1 MKTKNVIYAD
11 NAATTRLDPLALE
24 AMLPFL
30 TDNFSNPSAL
40 HSFGKTVRKAVDT
53 ARQQIADCI
62 GATPQEIFFTS
73 CGTESDNW
81 AIKGAARCLR
91 EKGSH
96 LITSAIDHH
105 AVLNSCAALE
115 KEGFQTTLLPVDQHG
130 FVSIDSLNA
139 AVTPKTTF
147 ASIILANNEI
157 GTKQDIPG
165 LMAAAHQ
172 RGLLFHTDAVQ
183 ALGHIPVNVVAWG
196 VDLLSASAHKFNGPK
211 GVGFLYKRAGVRLPP
226 YLDGGHQEA
235 DNRAGTE
242 NVAGI
247 IGMACALRNNHEHLT
262 PNMEHLQRLEALFK
276 ARISMA
282 IPDARFNGHP
292 TQHLPGLI
300 SLSIPDI
307 SGESLLHLLDLK
319 GILVST
325 GAACNSKDTVVSHVL
340 QAINL
345 PANYAAGTLRIS
357 LSKDNT
363 PAEALAIAEAI
374 ITVAE
379 KLGRKRF

>member
-11 NAATTRLDPLALE
+11 NAATSRIDPLALE
-24 AMLPFL
+24 SMLPFL

-40 HSFGKTVRKAVDT
+40 HSFGKTVRKAVEA
-53 ARQQIADCI
+53 ARQQIADSI

-73 CGTESDNW
+73 GGTESDNW
-81 AIKGAARCLR
+81 AIKGAARILR

-96 LITSAIDHH
+96 LITSTIDHH

-130 FVSIDSLNA
+130 LVSIDSLNA

-147 ASIILANNEI
+147 VSVILANNEI
-157 GTKQDIPG
+157 GTLQNIPG
-165 LMAAAHQ
+165 LTAAAHQ
-172 RGLLFHTDAVQ
+172 RGLLFHTDAIQ
-183 ALGHIPVNVVAWG
+183 ALGHIPINVVALG

-247 IGMACALRNNHEHLT
+247 VGMACALRYNLDHLAQSIS
-262 PNMEHLQRLEALFK
+262 HLHQLEELFK
-276 ARISMA
+276 VRIFEM

-307 SGESLLHLLDLK
+307 AGESLLHLLDLK

-345 PANYAAGTLRIS
+345 PANFAVGTLRIS
-357 LSKDNT
+357 FSKDNT
-363 PAEALAIAEAI
+363 PAEAIAIAEAI
-374 ITVAE
+374 SSVAE
-379 KLGRKRF
+379 RLRQ

>member
-1 MKTKNVIYAD
+1 MDGKLRIYAD
-11 NAATTRLDPLALE
+11 NAATARLDPLALE

-40 HSFGKTVRKAVDT
+40 YSFGKTVRNAVET

-81 AIKGAARCLR
+81 AIKGAARILR

-105 AVLNSCAALE
+105 AVLNSCAALGE
-115 KEGFQTTLLPVDQHG
+115 EGFQTTRLPVDQHG
-130 FVSIDSLNA
+130 LVSIDSLNA

-147 ASIILANNEI
+147 ASVILANNEI
-157 GTKQDIPG
+157 GTIQDIPK
-165 LMAAAHQ
+165 LTSAAHQ

-183 ALGHIPVNVVAWG
+183 ALGHIPVNVVALG

-211 GVGFLYKRAGVRLPP
+211 GVGFLFKRAGVRLPP

-247 IGMACALRNNHEHLT
+247 IGMACALRNNLEHLT
-262 PNMEHLQRLEALFK
+262 QNTEHLQRLEELLK
-276 ARISMA
+276 ARISTA
-282 IPDARFNGHP
+282 LPDARFNGHP
-292 TQHLPGLI
+292 TQHLPGLV

-319 GILVST
+319 GILIST

-357 LSKDNT
+357 FSKDNT
-363 PAEALAIAEAI
+363 PAEAVAIAEAI
-374 ITVAE
+374 DNI
-379 KLGRKRF
+379 LSRIGR

>member
-1 MKTKNVIYAD
+1 MKAKNVIYAD

-30 TDNFSNPSAL
+30 TDNFANPSAL

-81 AIKGAARCLR
+81 AIKGAARSLR

-115 KEGFQTTLLPVDQHG
+115 KEGFQTTLLPVNRQG
-130 FVSIDSLNA
+130 LVSIDRLNA

-147 ASIILANNEI
+147 ASVILANNEI
-157 GTKQDIPG
+157 GTIQDIPG
-165 LMAAAHQ
+165 LTAAAHQ

-183 ALGHIPVNVVAWG
+183 ALGHIPVNVVALG

-211 GVGFLYKRAGVRLPP
+211 GVGFLYKRAGVRLQP

-247 IGMACALRNNHEHLT
+247 IGMACALRNNLEHLT
-262 PNMEHLQRLEALFK
+262 QNMEHLQRLEELFK
-276 ARISMA
+276 ARISTA

-379 KLGRKRF
+379 KLRT